1 MTAALLSPAIAWQQ
15 ISACTDRTLTIT
27 CEDSEVISYQD
38 LIARAAACIPPLRRL
53 DLKRGEPVLITAHT
67 NLEFLSCFLGLMLH
81 GAVPVPIPPREALK
95 TTERFMTRLGPLLR
109 HHRVLICTPAEH
121 DEIRAAASTDCQ
133 ISRFTALAEAG
144 DEQFGRATA
153 QQLADTATAD
163 WPLCTLDD
171 DAYVQYTSG
180 STAAPRGVVITYRNL
195 LSNMRA
201 MAVGSQFQHGDVM
214 GSWLP
219 LHHDM
224 GLVGSL
230 FAALFNSVSAVF
242 TTPHRFLYDPLGF
255 LRLLTSSG
263 ATHTFM
269 PNFALEWL
277 INAYH
282 RRGADIEGIDLHKMR
297 RLIIASE
304 PVHAEGMRRFAA
316 TFAGVGL
323 APTALGSGYGLAE
336 ATVAVS
342 MSAPNTGFRTETHA
356 AAEVV
361 TGGRVLPGYEVRID
375 AAPGARAGTIKL
387 RGDSVAAK
395 AYVGGKKL
403 DALDEEGF
411 CDTHDLGFLVDDEIV
426 ILGRQDE
433 VFIVHGENRFPYDIE
448 FIIRGESEQHRTKVA
463 CFGVNERVVVVLES
477 PLDSIIDKAEADRL
491 RCQVVAATVPPTRGR
506 RIPIALPKR
515 PGPAWKAPTDL
526 PLTSHQTP
534 GALARW
540 ARSSTGAW
548 VDWPRLSSRAG
559 RAHRPRPGGPAKAWA
574 IVSQRCA
581 SSPTALTSRVLSARR
596 WVTRKQK
603 SSADPVTRW
612 AASDGPQDQVSP
624 LGPRSST
631 RNGSAGGVRLLT
643 MNA

>member
-1 MTAALLSPAIAWQQ
+1 
-15 ISACTDRTLTIT
+15 
-27 CEDSEVISYQD
+27 
-38 LIARAAACIPPLRRL
+38 
-53 DLKRGEPVLITAHT
+53 
-67 NLEFLSCFLGLMLH
+67 MLF
-81 GAVPVPIPPREALK
+81 R
-95 TTERFMTRLGPLLR
+95 
-109 HHRVLICTPAEH
+109 
-121 DEIRAAASTDCQ
+121 S
-133 ISRFTALAEAG
+133 
-144 DEQFGRATA
+144 
-153 QQLADTATAD
+153 
-163 WPLCTLDD
+163 
-171 DAYVQYTSG
+171 
-180 STAAPRGVVITYRNL
+180 
-195 LSNMRA
+195 
-201 MAVGSQFQHGDVM
+201 
-214 GSWLP
+214 
-219 LHHDM
+219 
-224 GLVGSL
+224 
-230 FAALFNSVSAVF
+230 
-242 TTPHRFLYDPLGF
+242 
-255 LRLLTSSG
+255 
-263 ATHTFM
+263 
-269 PNFALEWL
+269 EWL

-491 RCQVVAATVPPTRGR
+491 RCQVVAATGLQLDELITVRRGAIPTTTSGKLKR
-506 RIPIALPKR
+506 RAVAQAYRDGTLPR
-515 PGPAWKAPTDL
+515 LATHAWTADPDSAPKT
-526 PLTSHQTP
+526 T
-534 GALARW
+534 
-540 ARSSTGAW
+540 RSSLEGA
-548 VDWPRLSSRAG
+548 
-559 RAHRPRPGGPAKAWA
+559 H
-574 IVSQRCA
+574 
-581 SSPTALTSRVLSARR
+581 
-596 WVTRKQK
+596 
-603 SSADPVTRW
+603 
-612 AASDGPQDQVSP
+612 
-624 LGPRSST
+624 
-631 RNGSAGGVRLLT
+631 
-643 MNA
+643 

>member
-1 MTAALLSPAIAWQQ
+1 M
-15 ISACTDRTLTIT
+15 
-27 CEDSEVISYQD
+27 
-38 LIARAAACIPPLRRL
+38 
-53 DLKRGEPVLITAHT
+53 LITAHT

-491 RCQVVAATVPPTRGR
+491 RCQVVAATGLQLDELFGAARFPPPPAASSNDAPSRRLIETAHCPVLPPTRGR

>member
-153 QQLADTATAD
+153 QQ
-163 WPLCTLDD
+163 
-171 DAYVQYTSG
+171 
-180 STAAPRGVVITYRNL
+180 
-195 LSNMRA
+195 
-201 MAVGSQFQHGDVM
+201 
-214 GSWLP
+214 
-219 LHHDM
+219 
-224 GLVGSL
+224 
-230 FAALFNSVSAVF
+230 
-242 TTPHRFLYDPLGF
+242 
-255 LRLLTSSG
+255 
-263 ATHTFM
+263 
-269 PNFALEWL
+269 
-277 INAYH
+277 
-282 RRGADIEGIDLHKMR
+282 
-297 RLIIASE
+297 
-304 PVHAEGMRRFAA
+304 FAA

-491 RCQVVAATVPPTRGR
+491 RCQVVAATGLQLDELITVRRGAIPTTTSGKLKR
-506 RIPIALPKR
+506 RAVAQAYRDGTLPR
-515 PGPAWKAPTDL
+515 LATHAWTADPDSAPKT
-526 PLTSHQTP
+526 T
-534 GALARW
+534 
-540 ARSSTGAW
+540 RSSLEGA
-548 VDWPRLSSRAG
+548 
-559 RAHRPRPGGPAKAWA
+559 H
-574 IVSQRCA
+574 
-581 SSPTALTSRVLSARR
+581 
-596 WVTRKQK
+596 
-603 SSADPVTRW
+603 
-612 AASDGPQDQVSP
+612 
-624 LGPRSST
+624 
-631 RNGSAGGVRLLT
+631 
-643 MNA
+643 